1 MTMKK
6 SCKTKSPGCIA
17 YGVFR
22 SEYQNSADQEV
33 RAYAKNMPLW
43 SKMTE
48 ASKSIFETIGEAV
61 LTEFFD
67 LRNSVS
73 GGVLDT
79 AKRQST
85 SGKQQKHNKK

>member
-1 MTMKK
+1 MK
-6 SCKTKSPGCIA
+6 KTKSPGCIA
-17 YGVFR
+17 YEVFK
-22 SEYQNSADQEV
+22 SEYKNSSDQEV
-33 RAYAKNMPLW
+33 RAYAKNMPQW
-43 SKMTE
+43 SKMTG
-48 ASKSIFETIGEAV
+48 ASKAIFEKIGEAV

-85 SGKQQKHNKK
+85 TRTQKKAKNK

>member
-1 MTMKK
+1 MK
-6 SCKTKSPGCIA
+6 KTKSPGHIA
-17 YGVFR
+17 YEVFK
-22 SEYQNSADQEV
+22 SEYQNSPNQEV
-33 RAYAKNMPLW
+33 RAHAKSMPLW
-43 SKMTE
+43 SKMTGD
-48 ASKSIFETIGEAV
+48 SKSIFEKIGEAV

-67 LRNSVS
+67 IRNSVS